1 MIDLLLY
8 ALTAGLLLV
17 IPAGPLGSIILW
29 QRMAYYGDT
38 LAHSALLGVALGLL
52 LDTEV
57 EFTVI
62 AVCVVLA
69 LVLGPLHRISGNNLD
84 SLLGIAAHTSLA
96 LGLVSVSLQSG
107 AIDLNAYL
115 FGDILAV
122 RASDLGLLAA
132 ISLLCTGLI
141 LWRWNALVAIA
152 THRDLA
158 QVEGRPVARLEVLQ
172 MVLIALLVA
181 VGMKIVGVLLI
192 SALLI
197 IPAATAGRLSR
208 TPEQVALG
216 AIACGCL
223 AVFGG
228 LYSAWQLDTPAGPS
242 IVVFAAALFFLLLPV
257 GRSRKRA

>member
-1 MIDLLLY
+1 MIDILFY
-8 ALTAGLLLV
+8 ALAAGLLLV

-52 LDTEV
+52 FDSHV
-57 EFTVI
+57 ELTVI
-62 AVCVVLA
+62 GVCVLLA
-69 LVLGPLHRISGNNLD
+69 LLLGPLHRISGNSLD

-96 LGLVSVSLQSG
+96 LGLVAVSMQSG
-107 AIDLNAYL
+107 AVDLNAYL

-122 RASDLGLLAA
+122 QKSDLLLLAGVSA
-132 ISLLCTGLI
+132 LCCGLM

-158 QVEGRPVARLEVLQ
+158 QVEGHPVARLEILQ
-172 MVLIALLVA
+172 MVLMALLVA

-208 TPEQVALG
+208 TPEQVAFG
-216 AIACGCL
+216 AIGCGCL
-223 AVFGG
+223 AVGGG
-228 LYSAWQLDTPAGPS
+228 LFSAWQLDTPAGPS
-242 IVVFAAALFFLLLPV
+242 IVLFAASLFFLLLPL
-257 GRSRKRA
+257 GRRTKA

>member
-1 MIDLLLY
+1 M
-8 ALTAGLLLV
+8 
-17 IPAGPLGSIILW
+17 
-29 QRMAYYGDT
+29 
-38 LAHSALLGVALGLL
+38 
-52 LDTEV
+52 
-57 EFTVI
+57 
-62 AVCVVLA
+62 
-69 LVLGPLHRISGNNLD
+69 
-84 SLLGIAAHTSLA
+84 
-96 LGLVSVSLQSG
+96 SLQSG

-132 ISLLCTGLI
+132 VSALCTGLM

-158 QVEGRPVARLEVLQ
+158 QVEGLPVARLEILQ

-223 AVFGG
+223 AVGGG

-242 IVVFAAALFFLLLPV
+242 IVVFAAALFFFLLPL
-257 GRSRKRA
+257 GRRRSRA